1 LSNVKR
7 SALPSKTSKDLYT
20 SMSETA
26 FPAAAEELKASGEA
40 SYNAYR
46 YEEALK
52 DLEPAYEYSD
62 NDYETLYMIA
72 MCYKNTGEEEKA
84 NEYFYEVINESG
96 DNDLI
101 RRASN
106 LGLGVLVNAGKEAA
120 AEYAEK
126 NGKGNNDESSN
137 NDSNSSDNNS
147 EDSNNSRDNSD
158 EAEEETT
165 EDEESGSSRS
175 TRNSNNDEEE

>member
-1 LSNVKR
+1 MPISTAMTTMRL
-7 SALPSKTSKDLYT
+7 LYLIWPCVIST
-20 SMSETA
+20 PDDMD
-26 FPAAAEELKASGEA
+26 KAT
-40 SYNAYR
+40 
-46 YEEALK
+46 
-52 DLEPAYEYSD
+52 P
-62 NDYETLYMIA
+62 
-72 MCYKNTGEEEKA
+72 
-84 NEYFYEVINESG
+84 YFYDIINNSG

-106 LGLGVLVNAGKEAA
+106 NGLEMLVNAGKEAA